1 MRASP
6 SQRAAV
12 IAVSQLLAEREWVA
26 NHDGN
31 VTVRVANNRF
41 LATPTA
47 THKRLVSDKNLIE
60 VDGAGR
66 RITGTARPFSEFNL
80 HMAVYEARADVGA
93 VVHAHPPHAT
103 AIACSAR
110 NPLARVFL
118 PEAVVSIGAQVPKVP
133 LSAPGADA
141 KAALA
146 AVVADVD
153 AALLHNHGVIA
164 WGTDVEQA
172 YLRLELVEH
181 MARIAIAAQSLG
193 GVQPLPDAIV
203 GPLLRKRAGAGL
215 GKAADRATEIPV
227 VAGRPGQ
234 VGGSLSGGDVN
245 ELARV
250 IREELL
256 SSLKA
261 NS

>member
-12 IAVSQLLAEREWVA
+12 IAVSQLLAQRGWVA

-31 VTVRVANNRF
+31 VTVRVAPDRF

-60 VDGAGR
+60 VDGTGR
-66 RITGTARPFSEFNL
+66 RITGTAHPFSEFNL
-80 HMAVYEARADVGA
+80 HLAVYRARADVGA

-103 AIACSAR
+103 AIACSAG
-110 NPLARVFL
+110 NPIARVFL
-118 PEAVVSIGAQVPKVP
+118 PEAVVSIGAVVPKVP
-133 LSAPGADA
+133 LSAPGDDA
-141 KAALA
+141 RDALA
-146 AVVADVD
+146 AVVDDVD
-153 AALLHNHGVIA
+153 AALLQNHGAIA
-164 WGTDVEQA
+164 WGADVEQA

-181 MARIAIAAQSLG
+181 MARIAIAAQPLG

-203 GPLLRKRAGAGL
+203 GPLLRKRARAGL
-215 GKAADRATEIPV
+215 GHAADRATEIPIAATSRGL
-227 VAGRPGQ
+227 AGDSRGA
-234 VGGSLSGGDVN
+234 GDVN

-256 SSLKA
+256 DALNTSS
-261 NS
+261 

>member
-12 IAVSQLLAEREWVA
+12 IAVSGLLAERAWVA

-31 VTVRVANNRF
+31 ITLRVAADRF

-47 THKRLVSDKNLIE
+47 THKRLVDHKNLIE
-60 VDGAGR
+60 VDGTGR

-80 HMAVYEARADVGA
+80 HMAVYERRADANA

-103 AIACSAR
+103 AIACSR
-110 NPLARVFL
+110 HNPLARVFL

-146 AVVADVD
+146 RVVDDVD
-153 AALLHNHGVIA
+153 AALMQNHGVIA
-164 WGTDVEQA
+164 WGADVEQA

-181 MARIAIAAQSLG
+181 MARIALAAQPLG
-193 GVQPLPDAIV
+193 GVEPLPDAIV
-203 GPLLRKRAGAGL
+203 GPLLQKRARAGL
-215 GKAADRATEIPV
+215 GQAADRATQIAIATAEQP
-227 VAGRPGQ
+227 ARS
-234 VGGSLSGGDVN
+234 GSLGADD
-245 ELARV
+245 LARL

-256 SSLKA
+256 DTLRQ
-261 NS
+261 

>member
-12 IAVSQLLAEREWVA
+12 IAVSHLLAERGWVA

-31 VTVRVANNRF
+31 VTVRVASDRF

-60 VDGAGR
+60 VDGTGR

-80 HMAVYEARADVGA
+80 HMAVYQARADVGA

-103 AIACSAR
+103 AIACSAH
-110 NPLARVFL
+110 NPIARVFL
-118 PEAVVSIGAQVPKVP
+118 PEAVVSIGAIVPMVP
-133 LSAPGADA
+133 LRAPGADA

-146 AVVADVD
+146 ALVGDVD
-153 AALLHNHGVIA
+153 AALLQNHGVMA
-164 WGTDVEQA
+164 WGCDVEQA
-172 YLRLELVEH
+172 YLRMELVEH
-181 MARIAIAAQSLG
+181 MARIAIAAQPLG

-203 GPLLRKRAGAGL
+203 GPLLRKRASAGL
-215 GKAADRATEIPV
+215 GQAADRATEIPI
-227 VAGRPGQ
+227 VAARPGF
-234 VGGSLSGGDVN
+234 GAGGDVN
-245 ELARV
+245 ELVRV
-250 IREELL
+250 VREEL
-256 SSLKA
+256 A
-261 NS
+261 NALDT